1 MTPDIIAALRKCRDQ
16 FEFYA
21 QEHRIKVDAAVT
33 ALDDAKYWGNV
44 DEQDKARKELEK
56 RRKQAATNEE
66 MVVMCDAALST
77 SPAGQEVR
85 EKVARIICGDDPILH
100 YDAEGAVGEELRA
113 MYLEKADAV
122 LAALSS
128 PSVGIAPASSGAG
141 DARIVEWLRGA
152 DNSLPDLDSDYAS
165 AARQAVYCIDL
176 ADAIERGDHLST
188 PLSHD
193 AEGESA
199 TVSREVA
206 EAECENCGEVYG
218 EDPFCPVHGD
228 RAK

>member
-1 MTPDIIAALRKCRDQ
+1 MTTDIIAALRKCRDQ

-85 EKVARIICGDDPILH
+85 KRLKYYPDFIDDPDGLERLRH
-100 YDAEGAVGEELRA
+100 DVKTHGGHDMAAVNHNTLGRLIDTIERLRQ
-113 MYLEKADAV
+113 ERD
-122 LAALSS
+122 AALSS
-128 PSVGIAPASSGAG
+128 VEPAGNGREAVENAFIAGWEAQKAG
-141 DARIVEWLRGA
+141 R
-152 DNSLPDLDSDYAS
+152 
-165 AARQAVYCIDL
+165 
-176 ADAIERGDHLST
+176 
-188 PLSHD
+188 
-193 AEGESA
+193 
-199 TVSREVA
+199 
-206 EAECENCGEVYG
+206 
-218 EDPFCPVHGD
+218 
-228 RAK
+228 